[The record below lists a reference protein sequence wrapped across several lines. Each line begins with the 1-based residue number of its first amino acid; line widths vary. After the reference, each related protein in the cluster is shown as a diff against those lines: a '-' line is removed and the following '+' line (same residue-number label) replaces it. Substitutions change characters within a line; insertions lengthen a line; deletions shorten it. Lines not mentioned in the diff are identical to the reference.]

1 MVDRKEWGQN
11 DQAGAPRCRQPAASS
26 DRRARTVPLAAVHPV
41 GVPINIEVVSTL
53 DAPTEV
59 VWDRVVRVSGANK
72 ELWPFARMTRPAF
85 EDRLTSPE
93 PGKLPPFRTWFLL
106 FGLIPIARRTMELE
120 VLEEGRFVESS
131 SSWITGRQRHERLA
145 TTGAPGSTLLID
157 RLTIESQN
165 RTIDAVMRA
174 GVTTTF
180 RLRHRRLRRHF
191 RAATR

>member
-1 MVDRKEWGQN
+1 M
-11 DQAGAPRCRQPAASS
+11 
-26 DRRARTVPLAAVHPV
+26 
-41 GVPINIEVVSTL
+41 PINIEVVSTL
-53 DAPTEV
+53 EAPTDV

-93 PGKLPPFRTWFLL
+93 PGKLPPFRTWLLL

-120 VLEEGRFVESS
+120 VLEEGRFAESS
-131 SSWITGRQRHERLA
+131 ASWVTGTQRHERIA
-145 TTGAPGSTLLID
+145 TTAAPGSTLLTD

-165 RTIDAVMRA
+165 RIIDAVMRA

-191 RAATR
+191 APPINRAE